1 MLNHT
6 LTKTNNGVVKNLSNW
21 GFVLAMVLAAT
32 CWGAGTVISKGVL
45 GYIPPLTL
53 LVVQLVAS
61 LIFLWTVM
69 AVQRIQVSF
78 RRETLRLA
86 LIGFL
91 NPGLA
96 YTFSLLGLSLTT
108 ASMSALIWAAE
119 PILILGLAWLI
130 LRERLTRSLLAC
142 SLLAIIG
149 VFLVIG
155 VGASLGNSGSLVGNL
170 LILAGVSCCA
180 IYTVLTRRDAA
191 NLDPVLLVAL
201 QQTAALLW
209 ALLIWPFELWSG
221 EMTRLTAISPTAWLW
236 AIVSGI
242 VYYALAFW
250 FYIIGL
256 KRIPASL
263 AGLFLNLIPIFVV
276 GGAYLFLA
284 ERLAAGQWVGAAL
297 ILVAVMAMLRLQSM
311 DTVPATTSFEDE
323 KTTGMGLPPKPAKYN

>member
-1 MLNHT
+1 MNQT
-6 LTKTNNGVVKNLSNW
+6 LAKSNQPVVKSLSSG
-21 GFVLAMVLAAT
+21 GFALAMVLAAA
-32 CWGAGTVISKGVL
+32 CWGTGTVMSKGIL
-45 GYIPPLTL
+45 GYLPPFTL
-53 LVVQLVAS
+53 LVVQLIAS
-61 LIFLWTVM
+61 LTFLWAAI
-69 AVQRIQVSF
+69 AVQRISIPL
-78 RRETLRLA
+78 RRETFWLA
-86 LIGFL
+86 LIGLL

-108 ASMSALIWAAE
+108 ASMSALLWAAE

-155 VGASLGNSGSLVGNL
+155 VSANLGNNGSLIGNV
-170 LILAGVSCCA
+170 LILAGVFCCA
-180 IYTVLTRRDAA
+180 LYTVLTRREAA
-191 NLDPVLLVAL
+191 SLDPVLLVAL

-209 ALLIWPFELWSG
+209 ALLIWPLEVWSG
-221 EMTRLTAISPTAWLW
+221 EVTHLTAISLSTWLW
-236 AIVSGI
+236 AVASGI

-263 AGLFLNLIPIFVV
+263 AGLFLNLIPIFAV

-284 ERLAAGQWVGAAL
+284 ERLAVVQWVGAAL
-297 ILVAVMAMLRLQSM
+297 ILMAVMVMLRFQNTEHLQSEN
-311 DTVPATTSFEDE
+311 ATMSVDHP
-323 KTTGMGLPPKPAKYN
+323 GLRKSNFIEEN